1 MMYYSVITYTRTN
14 IYITTP
20 EKKALEKEAKILG
33 ISFAELVRRILDEH
47 IKKTEAK

>member
-1 MMYYSVITYTRTN
+1 MYHGAMTYTRTN

-20 EKKALEKEAKILG
+20 EKKALEKESKLLG

-47 IKKTEAK
+47 IKKTEVKS

>member
-1 MMYYSVITYTRTN
+1 MYNNSIKYIRTN

-20 EKKALEKEAKILG
+20 EKKALEKESKLLG
-33 ISFAELVRRILDEH
+33 ISFAELVRRVLDEH

>member
-1 MMYYSVITYTRTN
+1 MYTYTMTYTRTN

-20 EKKALEKEAKILG
+20 EKKALEKEAKLLG

-47 IKKTEAK
+47 IKKAGAQ